1 MEKAQV
7 KETKHIYAKDW
18 VEKGPM
24 YQEVQKNKVDALEQK
39 LNKASDQASLKTI
52 LRIQKAAEHNQRVRT
67 IRTKNLLKLVGNED
81 ENEDLAEQNTLI
93 REKLEKAELRKNK
106 ALEQRVQ
113 NALDSQNKFFFDPEV
128 HYKREMDQ
136 KKNFMADK

>member
-52 LRIQKAAEHNQRVRT
+52 LRIQKAAEHN
-67 IRTKNLLKLVGNED
+67 
-81 ENEDLAEQNTLI
+81 
-93 REKLEKAELRKNK
+93 
-106 ALEQRVQ
+106 
-113 NALDSQNKFFFDPEV
+113 
-128 HYKREMDQ
+128 
-136 KKNFMADK
+136 